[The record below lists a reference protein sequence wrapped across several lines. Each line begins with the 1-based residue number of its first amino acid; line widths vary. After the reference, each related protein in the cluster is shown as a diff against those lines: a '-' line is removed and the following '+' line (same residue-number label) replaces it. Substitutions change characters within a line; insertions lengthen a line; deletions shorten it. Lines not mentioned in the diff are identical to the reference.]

1 MFNSNLSKW
10 GSVTIGVPQGSILG
24 PLLFA
29 LYIND
34 LPSVVSH
41 SILDLYADDAELHFS
56 HPDLNVVQTQLQL
69 DLNAVA
75 QWINSSR
82 LCLNV
87 VKSNAMLIGS
97 QQRLS
102 GKALTFQL
110 VVQFESARYCTE
122 NSIAA
127 TVFVHDCIEFKLV
140 VLYCALLKQ
149 CFA

>member
-1 MFNSNLSKW
+1 M
-10 GSVTIGVPQGSILG
+10 G

-29 LYIND
+29 LYIDD

-56 HPDLNVVQTQLQL
+56 HVVQSQL

-75 QWINSSR
+75 QWISSSC

-87 VKSNAMLIGS
+87 VKSTAMLIGR

-102 GKALTFQL
+102 GKTMTVSIGGTVLNQ
-110 VVQFESARYCTE
+110 VQVSTISRRSY
-122 NSIAA
+122 
-127 TVFVHDCIEFKLV
+127 
-140 VLYCALLKQ
+140 
-149 CFA
+149 